1 MNDTINENK
10 PFPQQGR
17 AWAEISREALAH
29 NVRYL
34 QSLLPG
40 RCALMPVIKANA
52 YGHGSILIAGE
63 LQSLG
68 IHSFCVACISE
79 GMELRQQ
86 GITGE
91 ILILGY
97 SHPDQFPLL
106 AQYGLTQTVVDYA
119 YARELSAYACSDP
132 GTHNILSPD
141 TASRPLSSA
150 PAFCPLPV
158 HIAVDTGMHRLG
170 EPAEHIGQIKEMFA
184 LPGLQVTG
192 MYTHLAAS
200 DTLDETSKRF
210 TRQQIDA
217 FYRLVTELGKRGISR
232 PRLHLQASY
241 GILHYPLE
249 DVDYARP
256 GIALYGLLSNGA
268 DTKRYQGRLRPVL
281 SLRARV
287 ASIRQL
293 ASGEAAG
300 YGMAYTAVRPTAIAA
315 ITIGY
320 ADGLPRNLSEGKG
333 TVLLHGQPA
342 PIIGRICMDQLLADV
357 TAIPRLQPG
366 DVATLIG
373 SDGSESISAA
383 DLADACGT
391 ITNELLSCLGP
402 RLERVSVP

>member
-1 MNDTINENK
+1 MNHTVNQNYHS
-10 PFPQQGR
+10 PQQSR
-17 AWAEISREALAH
+17 AWAEISRGALAH

-40 RCALMPVIKANA
+40 HCALMPVIKANA
-52 YGHGSILIAGE
+52 YGHGSVLIARE
-63 LQSLG
+63 LNALG
-68 IHSFCVACISE
+68 IYSFCVACISE

-91 ILILGY
+91 ILVLGY
-97 SHPDQFPLL
+97 THPDQFPLL

-119 YARELSAYACSDP
+119 YAQELSAYACSDP
-132 GTHNILSPD
+132 GTLNITSPG
-141 TASRPLSSA
+141 TASRPLPSA
-150 PAFCPLPV
+150 PVFCPFPV

-170 EPAEHIGQIKEMFA
+170 EPAEHIGQIREMFA

-200 DTLDETSKRF
+200 DTLDEASKHF

-217 FYRLVTELGKRGISR
+217 FYRLVKELENRGISR

-256 GIALYGLLSNGA
+256 GIALYGLLSSGA
-268 DTKRYQGRLRPVL
+268 DTKRYQDRLRPVL

-293 ASGEAAG
+293 APGESAG
-300 YGMAYTAVRPTAIAA
+300 YGMAYTAIRPTTIAA

-320 ADGLPRNLSEGKG
+320 GDGLSRNLSEGKG
-333 TVLLHGQPA
+333 AVLLHGQSA

-373 SDGSESISAA
+373 SDGSENISAA

-402 RLERVSVP
+402 RLERVPIS

>member
-1 MNDTINENK
+1 MNHTVNQNYH
-10 PFPQQGR
+10 PPQQSR

-40 RCALMPVIKANA
+40 SCALMPVIKANA
-52 YGHGSILIAGE
+52 YGHGSVLIARE
-63 LQSLG
+63 LNALG
-68 IHSFCVACISE
+68 IYSFCVACISE

-91 ILILGY
+91 ILVLGY
-97 SHPDQFPLL
+97 THPDQFPLL
-106 AQYGLTQTVVDYA
+106 SQYGLTQTVVDYA
-119 YARELSAYACSDP
+119 YARELSAYAC
-132 GTHNILSPD
+132 
-141 TASRPLSSA
+141 SA

-170 EPAEHIGQIKEMFA
+170 EPAEHIGQIREMFA

-200 DTLDETSKRF
+200 DTLDEASKRF

-217 FYRLVTELGKRGISR
+217 FYRLVTELENRGVSR

-256 GIALYGLLSNGA
+256 GIALYGLLSSGA
-268 DTKRYQGRLRPVL
+268 DTKRYQDRLCPVL

-293 ASGEAAG
+293 APGESAG
-300 YGMAYTAVRPTAIAA
+300 YGMAYTAVRPTTIAD

-320 ADGLPRNLSEGKG
+320 GDGLPRNLSEGKG
-333 TVLLHGQPA
+333 AVLLHGQSA

-366 DVATLIG
+366 DVAALIG
-373 SDGSESISAA
+373 SDGSENISAA

-402 RLERVSVP
+402 RLERVLI

>member
-1 MNDTINENK
+1 MNHTINQNY
-10 PFPQQGR
+10 PSPQQSR

-40 RCALMPVIKANA
+40 RCALMPVVKANA

-97 SHPDQFPLL
+97 THPDQFPLL
-106 AQYGLTQTVVDYA
+106 AQYGLTQTVVDYT
-119 YARELSAYACSDP
+119 YARELSAYAC
-132 GTHNILSPD
+132 
-141 TASRPLSSA
+141 SA

-170 EPAEHIGQIKEMFA
+170 EPAEHIGQIREMFA
-184 LPGLQVTG
+184 LPGLQITG

-200 DTLDETSKRF
+200 DTLDEASKRF

-217 FYRLVTELGKRGISR
+217 FYRLVTELEKQGVSR

-256 GIALYGLLSNGA
+256 GIALYGLLSSGA

-293 ASGEAAG
+293 APGEAAG

-333 TVLLHGQPA
+333 AVLLHGQPT

-402 RLERVSVP
+402 RLERVPVP